1 MPTLT
6 HEKISKKIFFE
17 KNLKK
22 FREKATQ
29 SMPISHAGTPL
40 QYFLPL
46 KISCPKKAP
55 FCDFSVFVLFYV
67 LFRNPVLAL
76 PVMYKF
82 LSLLGLIRFCTIIC
96 IFSELC
102 AGRWRLSI
110 FALYRNGRGRG
121 ICSDFVFILFILGN
135 MIQKTEFV
143 YYCRKKVKKS
153 IAIKKNVV
161 SLHRSSLTY

>member
-6 HEKISKKIFFE
+6 HEKISKKNFFY
-17 KNLKK
+17 KK
-22 FREKATQ
+22 IYTQNFFPTQ
-29 SMPISHAGTPL
+29 SGPGFRSGDSL

-46 KISCPKKAP
+46 KISRPKKAP

-67 LFRNPVLAL
+67 LFRNPVPAL
-76 PVMYKF
+76 PIMYKF

-102 AGRWRLSI
+102 AGRRRLSI
-110 FALYRNGRGRG
+110 FALYRNGRARG

-135 MIQKTEFV
+135 MIQKSEFV

-153 IAIKKNVV
+153 IAIKKK
-161 SLHRSSLTY
+161 